1 MQNTS
6 TVETRISVQHPIL
19 SDEAAKDIILRYH
32 QQRSMLRQ
40 AVEIC
45 AKNREFIPGIIVDAI
60 HCILTDSLPPQTL
73 SSRDDKVSAATVASD
88 LHTSTLQ
95 QHRESLGT
103 VLRVRLTSASTNAD
117 VEGTSTELTPRK
129 HVSMS
134 QHAVLHHPNH
144 PATRLREQSAASEE
158 LQFSAQGI
166 VSPPKLTANGRAP
179 RQLLQQAF
187 EAKTNGHRRKE
198 IEILVDFL
206 RSGQEGVIPLDTSL
220 TLRILRQLGEAHM
233 PLEEYAA
240 AEQYLFDWYL
250 ISDKVGD
257 YAESSRAL
265 MMLGSAAHARGDL
278 KAAQDW
284 LSKARSRSSR

>member
-1 MQNTS
+1 
-6 TVETRISVQHPIL
+6 
-19 SDEAAKDIILRYH
+19 
-32 QQRSMLRQ
+32 
-40 AVEIC
+40 
-45 AKNREFIPGIIVDAI
+45 
-60 HCILTDSLPPQTL
+60 
-73 SSRDDKVSAATVASD
+73 
-88 LHTSTLQ
+88 
-95 QHRESLGT
+95 
-103 VLRVRLTSASTNAD
+103 
-117 VEGTSTELTPRK
+117 
-129 HVSMS
+129 
-134 QHAVLHHPNH
+134 
-144 PATRLREQSAASEE
+144 
-158 LQFSAQGI
+158 
-166 VSPPKLTANGRAP
+166 LTANGRAP

-233 PLEEYAA
+233 ALEEYAA